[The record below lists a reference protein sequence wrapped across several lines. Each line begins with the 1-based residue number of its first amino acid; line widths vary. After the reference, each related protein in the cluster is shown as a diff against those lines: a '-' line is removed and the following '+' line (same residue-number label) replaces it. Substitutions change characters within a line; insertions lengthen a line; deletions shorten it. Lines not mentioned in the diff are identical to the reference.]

1 MAFKL
6 RRPAFGPGG
15 EIPLKYTSD
24 GADIS
29 PPLRWTGPP
38 EGTKSF
44 ALTVDDHDDR
54 SGIWV
59 HWALYGISGT
69 IRELP
74 EGVPRQDTVSGVGT
88 QGLTDFGGVGDSG
101 PRPPISTSSGSTPW
115 TRPSPCHPSDSRR
128 PWQGTSSRR

>member
-15 EIPLKYTSD
+15 EIPLKYTGD

-44 ALTVDDHDDR
+44 ALTV
-54 SGIWV
+54 
-59 HWALYGISGT
+59 A
-69 IRELP
+69 
-74 EGVPRQDTVSGVGT
+74 
-88 QGLTDFGGVGDSG
+88 
-101 PRPPISTSSGSTPW
+101 RP
-115 TRPSPCHPSDSRR
+115 RR
-128 PWQGTSSRR
+128 PLRNLGPLGALWDLWDHPRTP